1 MQPRGPSPPVDPNR
15 LHVALVEAVFS
26 ARRVRVRDGRVGCWS
41 FVVVQGHQAVD
52 VAAKGT
58 EFAELV
64 EAGDEESGVDRAGH
78 VRGDS
83 DLCHDGNIAH
93 V

>member
-1 MQPRGPSPPVDPNR
+1 M
-15 LHVALVEAVFS
+15 
-26 ARRVRVRDGRVGCWS
+26 RVRDGRVRCRS
-41 FVVVQGHQAVD
+41 FAVVSEDQAVD
-52 VAAKGT
+52 VAAEGS
-58 EFAELV
+58 EFPELV

-78 VRGDS
+78 VRGDG